1 MSTANSIAVEKAG
14 WRPRVNPWIIG
25 VVVALGAFMD
35 VLDTDIANVAL
46 PHIAGNLGVT
56 NSQSTW
62 VLTSYLVANAVVLP
76 ITGFLADLLGR
87 KRLFMT
93 CIALFTVSS
102 FLCGLAPSLGM
113 LILFRILQGAFGGGL
128 QPMAQAILM
137 DSFPP
142 EKQGQAF
149 ALFGVTVVIAPAI
162 GPILGG
168 WITDNYNWRWV
179 FYINIPVGL
188 LTLLLVYHLLQES
201 PHMKSVKKQLA
212 RFDYVGFSLLVL
224 GVGALQVLLDKGQED
239 DWFGSP
245 FIATLSIVAVVGLVS
260 MAVWEWYH
268 KDPIVD
274 VRLFKNFN
282 FLTANVMFLMLG
294 ASFFSGLV
302 LLPQFL
308 QNLMGYPAQTAGMVL
323 SAGAVVMS
331 IMLVCV
337 GQLSARLQARQMIAF
352 GWIATAVAMYVSTR
366 QMDLFVSFDSAARL
380 RILQCV
386 AMPFLFVPLTTAAY
400 IGISSAKRNNAAGLM
415 NFTRNIGQSIGTAIV
430 TTLVARRAQ
439 FHQSML
445 SEYTNSTRFRSAI
458 NGLAMQLHQA
468 GLSVEE
474 ARHQALDRLYGM
486 VQEQATAI
494 SYLDVYWLLGM
505 FAIAMFFASFL
516 LKKNEL
522 GKGGPVA
529 LH

>member
-1 MSTANSIAVEKAG
+1 MSTANHIAEPAVWK
-14 WRPRVNPWIIG
+14 PKVNPWIIG
-25 VVVALGAFMD
+25 VVVALGAFME

-76 ITGFLADLLGR
+76 ITGFLAEMIGR

-102 FLCGLAPSLGM
+102 FLCGIAPSLGM
-113 LILFRILQGAFGGGL
+113 LILFRVLQGAFGGGL
-128 QPMAQAILM
+128 QPMAQAILF

-142 EKQGQAF
+142 QKHGQAF

-188 LTLLLVYHLLQES
+188 LTLLLVYNLLDDQA
-201 PHMKSVKKQLA
+201 HVKSAIKRLA
-212 RFDYVGFSLLVL
+212 NFDYVGFSLLAL
-224 GVGALQVLLDKGQED
+224 GVGALQILLDKGQED
-239 DWFGSP
+239 DWFGSH
-245 FIATLSIVAVVGLVS
+245 FITTLFIIAVVGLVS
-260 MAVWEWYH
+260 LAIWEWHH

-274 VRLFKNFN
+274 VRLFRNFN
-282 FLTANVMFLMLG
+282 FATANVMFLMLG
-294 ASFFSGLV
+294 ASFFSALV

-308 QNLMGYPAQTAGMVL
+308 QTLMGYPAQTAGMVL
-323 SAGAVVMS
+323 STGAIVMS

-337 GQLSARLQARQMIAF
+337 GQLSARLQARHMIAF
-352 GWIATAVAMYVSTR
+352 GWIAVAVGMYISTR
-366 QMDLFVSFDSAARL
+366 QTDLYVSFDSAARL
-380 RILQCV
+380 RILQCF
-386 AMPFLFVPLTTAAY
+386 ALPFLFVPLTTAAY
-400 IGISSAKRNNAAGLM
+400 IGISTAKRNNAAGLM
-415 NFTRNIGQSIGTAIV
+415 NFTRNIGQSIGTAFV
-430 TTLVARRAQ
+430 TTIVARRAQ

-445 SEYTNSTRFRSAI
+445 AEYTSSTRFLSSI
-458 NGLAMQLHQA
+458 DGLAMQLHQA
-468 GLSVEE
+468 GLSVQD
-474 ARHQALDRLYGM
+474 AKRQALDRLYGLLQ
-486 VQEQATAI
+486 VQATAI
-494 SYLDVYWLLGM
+494 SYLDVYWLLGVV
-505 FAIAMFFASFL
+505 AIAMFLASFFL
-516 LKKNEL
+516 AKNEP
-522 GKGGPVA
+522 KAGGHIS

>member
-1 MSTANSIAVEKAG
+1 MSTESTIATEQAWK
-14 WRPRVNPWIIG
+14 PNVNPWILG
-25 VVVALGAFMD
+25 VVVALAPFME

-46 PHIAGNLGVT
+46 PHIAGNLGAT

-76 ITGFLADLLGR
+76 MSGFLVELFGR
-87 KRLFMT
+87 KRFFMM
-93 CIALFTVSS
+93 CIAFFTASS

-113 LILFRILQGAFGGGL
+113 LLLFRILQGAFGGGL
-128 QPMAQAILM
+128 QPMAQAILF
-137 DSFPP
+137 DSFPK

-149 ALFGVTVVIAPAI
+149 SLYGVTVVIAPAI

-179 FYINIPVGL
+179 FYINIPVGIL
-188 LTLLLVYHLLQES
+188 ALALVYYLLQD
-201 PHMKSVKKQLA
+201 PPYMKSSLKRLA
-212 RFDYVGFSLLVL
+212 NLDYIGFSLLAL
-224 GVGALQVLLDKGQED
+224 GVGALQILLDKGQDD
-239 DWFGSP
+239 DWFGSR
-245 FIATLSIVAVVGLVS
+245 FITTLFVVAVVGLVS
-260 MAVWEWYH
+260 LAIWEWH
-268 KDPIVD
+268 HQDPIVD
-274 VRLFKNFN
+274 VRLFKDANFAM
-282 FLTANVMFLMLG
+282 ANVMFLMLG

-308 QNLMGYPAQTAGMVL
+308 QTLMGYPAETAGMVL

-331 IMLVCV
+331 IMLMCV
-337 GQLSARLQARQMIAF
+337 GHLTTRFQARHMIAF
-352 GWIATAVAMYVSTR
+352 GWISTAVAMYISTR
-366 QMDLFVSFDSAARL
+366 QMDLYVSFDSAARL

-400 IGISSAKRNNAAGLM
+400 IGISSAKTNTASGLM
-415 NFTRNIGQSIGTAIV
+415 NFMRNIGQSIGTAIV

-445 SEYTNSTRFRSAI
+445 AESTHSTRFRSAI
-458 NGLAMQLHQA
+458 DGLAMQLHQA
-468 GLSVEE
+468 GLSMQQAES
-474 ARHQALDRLYGM
+474 QALDRLYGM
-486 VQEQATAI
+486 VQVQATAV
-494 SYLDVYWLLGM
+494 SYLDVYWLLGV

-516 LKKNEL
+516 LAKNEP
-522 GKGGPVA
+522 KAGGHVS